1 MKYIQIVRYH
11 GGFMPTVSANS
22 RLSAP
27 SLSRAMT
34 WSRYRPSLNEP
45 DCQIGSVKK
54 GVQFV
59 STPSSLDRNRTS
71 PGSANESVA
80 KRIRKF
86 RLEYGRFRGCS
97 WLGKKTSSP
106 SFVVASCVYRP
117 NAAGFGRDWGFSIR

>member
-1 MKYIQIVRYH
+1 
-11 GGFMPTVSANS
+11 MPMVSANS

-34 WSRYRPSLNEP
+34 WSRYRPSLSEP

-59 STPSSLDRNRTS
+59 STPSNLDRNRTWS
-71 PGSANESVA
+71 GPANESVA

-86 RLEYGRFRGCS
+86 RLEYGSCRGCS
-97 WLGKKTSSP
+97 WFGKKTSSP
-106 SFVVASCVYRP
+106 
-117 NAAGFGRDWGFSIR
+117 